1 MRMDDRQRR
10 AMFSRLNSRGN
21 FSERS
26 SDRFVNIN
34 RRDKGLSLSSYVPDV
49 SNISGVQDYISH
61 ENVPAWVVAPK
72 PQIIKEESVVS
83 PDLDA
88 LAEYGKTVKPVDIV
102 QSYDKSDVLK
112 EADDFLARY
121 GRNVPEKK
129 SVVGALNVDDEYAL
143 DGPVKLLIRNK
154 VNKNL
159 DELLNV

>member
-1 MRMDDRQRR
+1 
-10 AMFSRLNSRGN
+10 MFA
-21 FSERS
+21 
-26 SDRFVNIN
+26 NIN
-34 RRDKGLSLSSYVPDV
+34 RRDKGLSLSSYVSDV
-49 SNISGVQDYISH
+49 PNINVSGVRDYISQ

-72 PQIIKEESVVS
+72 PKIVTEELMVS
-83 PDLDA
+83 TDLDA

-129 SVVGALNVDDEYAL
+129 SVVGAFNVDDEYAL
-143 DGPVKLLIRNK
+143 DGPVKLVVRNK
-154 VNKNL
+154 VNKDL